1 MNNDNNLKIFFI
13 KLISIV
19 VSIIVIINVLY
30 NTILADK
37 LDKLNFLF
45 SLNEKQNI
53 EEIKFMIRKE
63 IKKGLEKDQ
72 ILNPE
77 DSKLLKDL
85 YIKIKKELENQGQ

>member
-85 YIKIKKELENQGQ
+85 YIKIKKELENQDQ

>member
-85 YIKIKKELENQGQ
+85 YIKIKNELENQGQ

>member
-30 NTILADK
+30 NTILAD
-37 LDKLNFLF
+37 
-45 SLNEKQNI
+45 NEKQNI